1 MSTIGFTTTTF
12 TDEPT
17 ALPGL
22 EFAVKNGF
30 HALELS
36 GNHLWP
42 EVATATELARL
53 REDGTRHE
61 IRLSIHFPTRFPL
74 GSLDR
79 SQRRTGVEN
88 LRATIGIACQI
99 GAGVV
104 VVHAGDVGGSHTT
117 AADVT
122 AAERAASRE
131 YVVDSLKSVAPD
143 AERAGVLVCL
153 ENLPFRPEFPVHSYT
168 EQVDIVKR
176 AGSAAV
182 GLTLDV
188 GHAFRSGGIS
198 EALRAFGPWVRHM
211 HIHDATD
218 AGAHLALGQGNI
230 DFEAHGATLSDY
242 PNTIVMEIN
251 VGGEGQTTP
260 ARGLTAPFLLQ
271 GREFLRGF
279 AGNAV

>member
-36 GNHLWP
+36 SNHLWP

-79 SQRRTGVEN
+79 FQRRTGVEN

-99 GAGVV
+99 GARGELLV
-104 VVHAGDVGGSHTT
+104 ST
-117 AADVT
+117 
-122 AAERAASRE
+122 
-131 YVVDSLKSVAPD
+131 YVPIAIYCIEKEDYS
-143 AERAGVLVCL
+143 
-153 ENLPFRPEFPVHSYT
+153 T
-168 EQVDIVKR
+168 I
-176 AGSAAV
+176 
-182 GLTLDV
+182 
-188 GHAFRSGGIS
+188 
-198 EALRAFGPWVRHM
+198 FGRL
-211 HIHDATD
+211 ID
-218 AGAHLALGQGNI
+218 NI
-230 DFEAHGATLSDY
+230 
-242 PNTIVMEIN
+242 
-251 VGGEGQTTP
+251 
-260 ARGLTAPFLLQ
+260 
-271 GREFLRGF
+271 
-279 AGNAV
+279 